1 MKLVSAE
8 EAARR
13 LGVRRQTLYTY
24 ASRGWLRA
32 IRRGRRSLYP
42 EDDVEALR
50 LRAAAAGGHEAAAAE
65 AMDWGSPILS
75 SAITSI
81 DPDGPNYRGVPAIE
95 LVQRD
100 TPFEHVATLLWTGEL
115 APASFAG
122 PVHPLAHTWTALVP
136 EGSPVGPALLAVVAS
151 LGLADGTGDR
161 RSWVRHLAGALALSG
176 RGDRGGRMMEALG
189 QLSVAAC
196 VRVALGAAP
205 EAERWIDRALVA
217 CADHELN
224 ASAFAARVAGGTG
237 ASDAACLAAALATW
251 SGPRHGGM
259 TDRVE
264 RGCARLPER
273 DGPVPGF
280 GHRLYPLGDP
290 RAVRLLEDAATVD
303 AVATAP
309 FLELAE
315 QVAREG
321 GEPPTLDL
329 ALVALARALRL
340 PPGSAA
346 GLFAVGRSAGWLA
359 QADEQ
364 RASGRMLRPRAVYR
378 GP

>member
-1 MKLVSAE
+1 MTAE
-8 EAARR
+8 EAAKR

-81 DPDGPNYRGVPAIE
+81 DPDGPNYRGVPALE
-95 LVQRD
+95 LAERD
-100 TPFEHVATLLWTGEL
+100 TPFERVATLLWTGEL

-122 PVHPLAHTWTALVP
+122 PIHPLASSWPDLVP
-136 EGSPVGPALLAVVAS
+136 AGSTVGAALLAVVAT
-151 LGLADGTGDR
+151 LGLAEPAGDR
-161 RSWVRHLAGALALSG
+161 RSWVRHLAGALALAG
-176 RGDRGGRMMEALG
+176 HGDRRGRLLEALR
-189 QLSVAAC
+189 QPTVAAV
-196 VRVALGAAP
+196 VRTALGATPDAD
-205 EAERWIDRALVA
+205 RWIDRALVA

-251 SGPRHGGM
+251 SGPLHGGM

-273 DGPVPGF
+273 DGPIPGF

-290 RAVRLLEDAATVD
+290 RAVFLLDDAATID
-303 AVATAP
+303 PSTARP

-315 QVAREG
+315 QVVREG

-329 ALVALARALRL
+329 ALVALARALGL
-340 PPGSAA
+340 PPGSGA

-364 RASGRMLRPRAVYR
+364 RASERMLRPRAVYR